1 MSLVETADGISALGG
16 GSTMQELGGGWIVR
30 RAEETAL
37 LALMDKLLMA
47 SESFHKRVRV
57 AYGER
62 GFQRDARLNGE
73 AGQILKVADQ
83 IQLIALNAIRY
94 KVK

>member
-1 MSLVETADGISALGG
+1 
-16 GSTMQELGGGWIVR
+16 MQELGSGWIVR

-37 LALMDKLLMA
+37 LALMDKLLTA
-47 SESFHKRVRV
+47 SEGFHKRVGV
-57 AYGER
+57 AYGQR
-62 GFQRDARLNGE
+62 GFRRDARLNGE

-83 IQLIALNAIRY
+83 IQLIAMNAIRH